1 MNKTIP
7 AIIDQKQKG
16 RFFLNSPIFIVLQEQ
31 DEHEH
36 ILQRL
41 QLQLSHEQ
49 QLHILVNIGHVLIY
63 LFLGLFVWLKL

>member
-41 QLQLSHEQ
+41 QLQFTSDKS
-49 QLHILVNIGHVLIY
+49 VS
-63 LFLGLFVWLKL
+63 FSF